1 MALTKDDLV
10 IGNIVYQLVVNNNAI
25 RREKITMV
33 DDAGVEWYR
42 YDKPIWS
49 YRVIPMKICGT
60 VKHLVRGVVLHDSGL
75 DTEYHMC
82 YVPDP
87 DGKADGSI
95 NYWDEPE
102 LLNKPWG
109 DDEFFA
115 DEITAITKGESI
127 CVNRNHP

>member
-10 IGNIVYQLVVNNNAI
+10 IGNIVYHLVVNNNAI
-25 RREKITMV
+25 RRDKITMV
-33 DDAGVEWYR
+33 DDAGVEWFR

-82 YVPDP
+82 HVPDP

-102 LLNKPWG
+102 LIKPYS
-109 DDEFFA
+109 DDQFFT
-115 DEITAITKGESI
+115 DKTTAIQLGESI
-127 CVNRNHP
+127 CLVRNHP